1 MNGRRLSCLLF
12 RPPAVPAVALLISSA
27 CSTPGPIENPRS
39 NGGVGGTASGGGSG
53 LGGGANAGSGG
64 SAGMQTGGGSPVGGG
79 AGIGGGAD
87 AGMGS
92 GGIAGNAAGSAG
104 TSGAANGGA
113 AGDSTMAGASGGGS
127 AGAAGAGAAGA
138 SGSGAGGMSGSS
150 GAGGQGGIPPLPD
163 PGPEGDGDFE
173 IGPNFTTQPDLTDR
187 GAPKGRAFEF
197 SMALADSEIF
207 DGTDSTLDG
216 NKPVNQTR
224 RISVYV
230 PAQYQDGTPAPV
242 LVLQDG
248 PGELGL
254 VRNALDNLTI
264 ADDMTRRIPPFI
276 AVAVQNGGNDS
287 KGSERGLEYDTM
299 SDRYA
304 RFIHLEVLP
313 AVVQNSMIKAAYPSI
328 KITQDPNGRG
338 ALGCS
343 SGGAA
348 ALTMGWF
355 RPDLFRRLVTYSG
368 TFVDQQDDDA
378 PEEAMYPLGAWDYHS
393 GKSLI
398 ATEPKKE
405 IRTFLTVGENDLSAN
420 DPESTHHNWVMAN
433 QRTAAALKANGYHYR
448 FVFARGASHCDIRT
462 TQATLAD
469 ALSWVWRGY
478 QPSAE

>member
-1 MNGRRLSCLLF
+1 MNGRRLSSLLF

-27 CSTPGPIENPRS
+27 CSTPDPIENPRS

-53 LGGGANAGSGG
+53 LGGGSNAGSGG
-64 SAGMQTGGGSPVGGG
+64 SAGMQAGGGSPIGGG
-79 AGIGGGAD
+79 AGIGGVAG

-104 TSGAANGGA
+104 ASGAANGGV

-127 AGAAGAGAAGA
+127 AGAGAAGA

-197 SMALADSEIF
+197 SMVLADSEIF
-207 DGTDSTLDG
+207 DGTDSTLDR
-216 NKPVNQTR
+216 NKPVNQMR
-224 RISVYV
+224 RVSVYV
-230 PAQYQDGTPAPV
+230 PAEYVDGTPAPV

-248 PGELGL
+248 PGELSM

-264 ADDMTRRIPPFI
+264 TDDMTRRIPPFI

-304 RFIHLEVLP
+304 RFIDLEVLP

-328 KITQDPNGRG
+328 KITKDPNGRG

-355 RPDLFRRLVTYSG
+355 RPDLFRRIVTYSG

-378 PEEAMYPLGAWDYHS
+378 PEEAMYPLGAWEYHS